1 MVGHFA
7 EYMPTRIDPRLFVE
21 TLLPVVRQ
29 CARASLIFYGQV
41 ANIGK
46 APDTRLIGSEAQESS
61 AVLTVL
67 DCALQDLILSAVLS
81 NFPGIGCIA
90 EEATPLRRRF
100 AGKSEEYTLI
110 LDPIDGTIHYQRG
123 DEPYHISVG
132 LAREGRMEA
141 AVVARPSED
150 KIFTAVRGQGAFV
163 QQGKGR
169 PRRLRLG
176 ATPRTRQLYVST
188 KARPYQAAFRPQYEP
203 QEFPIGAALVLTRI
217 AEGQLCAYLT
227 RQVAIYDVGPPS
239 LIAEEA
245 GARCLLRDG
254 REPRYR
260 GGRKFS
266 YYLCAATPQLQAL
279 LLGVVRAGRGEKQ

>member
-7 EYMPTRIDPRLFVE
+7 GYMPAQIDPRLFVE

-41 ANIGK
+41 ADIGK
-46 APDTRLIGSEAQESS
+46 APDTRLIGRVAQQASG
-61 AVLTVL
+61 VLTVL
-67 DCALQDLILSAVLS
+67 DCALQDLILSAALGH
-81 NFPGIGCIA
+81 FPGIGCIA

-100 AGKSEEYTLI
+100 AGKSGKYTLI
-110 LDPIDGTIHYQRG
+110 LDPIDGTLHYQRG

-141 AVVARPSED
+141 AIVARPSED
-150 KIFTAVRGQGAFV
+150 KIFTAVRGRGAFL
-163 QQGKGR
+163 QQGKGQ

-176 ATPRTRQLYVST
+176 ARPRTRRLYVST
-188 KARPYQAAFRPQYEP
+188 KARPYQAAFRPRYEP

-217 AEGQLCAYLT
+217 AEGRLCAYLT
-227 RQVAIYDVGPPS
+227 RQVAVYDVGPPS

-245 GARCLLRDG
+245 GARCFLKDG
-254 REPRYR
+254 GEPRYR
-260 GGRKFS
+260 GGRKFG
-266 YYLCAATPQLQAL
+266 YYLCAATPQLQEL
-279 LLGVVRAGRGEKQ
+279 LLEVVRGGKGEKA

>member
-1 MVGHFA
+1 MSKS
-7 EYMPTRIDPRLFVE
+7 IDPQVFVR

-29 CARASLIFYGQV
+29 CAEASLIFYGKV
-41 ANIGK
+41 ADIGK
-46 APDTRLIGSEAQESS
+46 APDTRLTGPEAQASS

-100 AGKSEEYTLI
+100 AGKSEEFTLI

-123 DEPYHISVG
+123 DEPYHICVG
-132 LAREGRMEA
+132 LARKGRMVA
-141 AVVARPSED
+141 SIVARPSEG
-150 KIFTAVRGQGAFV
+150 KTFTAVRGQGAFV

-176 ATPRTRQLYVST
+176 AKPRTRQVYVST
-188 KARPYQAAFRPQYEP
+188 KARPFQPAFRPEYEP
-203 QEFPIGAALVLTRI
+203 REFPIGAALVLTRI

-245 GARCLLRDG
+245 GARCMLRDG
-254 REPRYR
+254 REARYQ

-266 YYLCAATPQLQAL
+266 YYLCAATPQLQEL
-279 LLGVVRAGRGEKQ
+279 LLGVVRHGRGEKK

>member
-7 EYMPTRIDPRLFVE
+7 EYMPTQIDPCLFVE

-29 CARASLIFYGQV
+29 CARASLIFYGRV
-41 ANIGK
+41 ADIGK
-46 APDTRLIGSEAQESS
+46 APDTRLTGPEAQEAS

-81 NFPGIGCIA
+81 HFPGIGCIA
-90 EEATPLRRRF
+90 EERTPLRRRF
-100 AGKSEEYTLI
+100 AGNDSEYALI

-150 KIFTAVRGQGAFV
+150 KIFTAVRGRGAFV
-163 QQGKGR
+163 QRGKGR
-169 PRRLRLG
+169 PRRLRLD
-176 ATPRTRQLYVST
+176 AAPRTRQLYVST
-188 KARPYQAAFRPQYEP
+188 KARPYQPAFRPQYEP
-203 QEFPIGAALVLTRI
+203 REFPIGAALVLTRI
-217 AEGQLCAYLT
+217 AEGRLCAYLT
-227 RQVAIYDVGPPS
+227 RQVAVYDVGPPS

-266 YYLCAATPQLQAL
+266 YYLCAATPQLQEL
-279 LLGVVRAGRGEKQ
+279 LLGVVRDGKGE

>member
-1 MVGHFA
+1 
-7 EYMPTRIDPRLFVE
+7 MPKPIDPEVFVQA
-21 TLLPVVRQ
+21 LLPVVRQ
-29 CARASLIFYGQV
+29 CAQASLIFYGQV

-46 APDTRLIGSEAQESS
+46 APDTRLTGPEAQASS

-67 DCALQDLILSAVLS
+67 DCALQDLILSAVLN

-123 DEPYHISVG
+123 DEPYHICVG
-132 LAREGRMEA
+132 LARQGRMEA
-141 AVVARPSED
+141 AIVARPSED
-150 KIFTAVRGQGAFV
+150 KIFTALRGQGAFV
-163 QQGKGR
+163 QQGKGK

-176 ATPRTRQLYVST
+176 AVPRTRRLYVST
-188 KARPYQAAFRPQYEP
+188 KARPYQAVFRPKYEP

-217 AEGQLCAYLT
+217 AEGQLCGYLT

-245 GARCLLRDG
+245 GARCFLKDG

-266 YYLCAATPQLQAL
+266 YYLCAATPHLQEL
-279 LLGVVRAGRGEKQ
+279 LLGEVRRCRGERG